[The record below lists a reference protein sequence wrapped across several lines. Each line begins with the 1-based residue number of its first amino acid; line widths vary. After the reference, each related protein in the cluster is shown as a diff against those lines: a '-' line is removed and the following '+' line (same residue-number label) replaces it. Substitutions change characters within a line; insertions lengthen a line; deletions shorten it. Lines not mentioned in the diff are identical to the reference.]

1 MRNILILK
9 DKYKKED
16 VVWMS
21 MKQLFTKDQM
31 TKTKTV

>member
-16 VVWMS
+16 VVRMS
-21 MKQLFTKDQM
+21 MKLLFTRDQM
-31 TKTKTV
+31 TKT